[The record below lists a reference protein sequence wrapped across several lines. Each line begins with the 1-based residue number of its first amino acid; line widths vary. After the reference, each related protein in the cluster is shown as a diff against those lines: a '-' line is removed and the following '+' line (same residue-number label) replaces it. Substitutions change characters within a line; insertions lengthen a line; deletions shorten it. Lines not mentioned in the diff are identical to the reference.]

1 MMQTIIAEKLRH
13 GAPDIFLRPKVD
25 SWRVMDFLKIKE
37 ILDQTKVFR
46 DEVKHA
52 IDAEMAKRAKT

>member
-1 MMQTIIAEKLRH
+1 MMQSIIAEKMRA

-37 ILDQTKVFR
+37 ILHQTKGFR
-46 DEVKHA
+46 DEVKQA
-52 IDAEMAKRAKT
+52 VDAAMTGYHKG